1 LENYTPFD
9 IHPDGHFLMAR
20 RVSEAAEPP
29 TPVLVV
35 ENWLAEVAGVKR

>member
-1 LENYTPFD
+1 MKAA
-9 IHPDGHFLMAR
+9 GAR
-20 RVSEAAEPP
+20 RVSEASEPL